1 MGRPFAS
8 RVARWIRGD
17 ADCTVSELRCAFPGG
32 RTVSIPRVAWKD
44 LPREVRSAVEK
55 RTGRVLDA
63 SDVPTGANSGIAVR
77 LLTETD
83 ALFVKG
89 VPVDHPQ
96 VSTQVR
102 EALINPHLPA
112 SAPRLRWH
120 AETAGWDLLAF
131 EMIDGRTADFSP
143 GSRDLPLVVGAL
155 LELALAHCPAQPLRT
170 MPEGRLISSTG
181 HGRREGPRGS
191 TRPCGSFDSL
201 MPATHRTRPRT
212 GQRVFRHGVTLRRQP
227 SRHSRGPA
235 SRCGRASRFIAR
247 TRHGRR
253 AWPPLRGA
261 GLGTGSH
268 GATGPVI
275 AVVTYVDRHD

>member
-1 MGRPFAS
+1 M
-8 RVARWIRGD
+8 
-17 ADCTVSELRCAFPGG
+17 
-32 RTVSIPRVAWKD
+32 SIPRVAWKD

-170 MPEGRLISSTG
+170 MPEGKAHLVDWAWPTRGAAWIDPAVWIIRLIDAGNPPNKAEDWAARLPSWSHAPSAAVTAFARASVALWEGVALYSPDQAWQKGMAAAARRWAGYRIARSDWAG
-181 HGRREGPRGS
+181 HRGS
-191 TRPCGSFDSL
+191 DLC
-201 MPATHRTRPRT
+201 
-212 GQRVFRHGVTLRRQP
+212 
-227 SRHSRGPA
+227 
-235 SRCGRASRFIAR
+235 
-247 TRHGRR
+247 
-253 AWPPLRGA
+253 
-261 GLGTGSH
+261 
-268 GATGPVI
+268 
-275 AVVTYVDRHD
+275 